1 VKATLPSE
9 AVTCEG
15 GLRKDQDVI
24 EEIRGSEECS
34 VGDCDCYVVIR
45 SVGCGDSA
53 VRGIGKLR
61 LIGNPTRP
69 KSRPS
74 HKTLR

>member
-1 VKATLPSE
+1 MKATLPSE

-24 EEIRGSEECS
+24 EGIRGSGECS

-53 VRGIGKLR
+53 VRGIAGKLR
-61 LIGNPTRP
+61 SAILPGPKVGHLTRP
-69 KSRPS
+69 
-74 HKTLR
+74 